1 MIRTRV
7 LKVINPLSIT
17 LELLIGAL
25 AGALCQLITLPLAII
40 TTREQTLQTNSIK
53 ETILDIFRD
62 KGIQGFWTGLKA
74 SLILTSNPAI
84 TYGVFERLKEILTRN
99 QKTLTS
105 LQVFIIGAISKSLAT
120 IVTYPYIMAKVKLQY
135 ESESNS
141 ASKVLKREWKQ
152 DGILGLYKGLKA
164 QILKAVLSQSILF
177 VSKEKLQESTNLLL
191 VASGILDEERD
202 L

>member
-1 MIRTRV
+1 M
-7 LKVINPLSIT
+7 
-17 LELLIGAL
+17 ELVIGAL
-25 AGALCQLITLPLAII
+25 AGALCQFLTLPLAII
-40 TTREQTLQTNSIK
+40 TTREQTLQTKSILD
-53 ETILDIFRD
+53 TILQIYKE
-62 KGIQGFWTGLKA
+62 KGIKGFWTGLQA

-84 TYGVFERLKEILTRN
+84 TYGVFERLKGILTRK

-105 LQVFIIGAISKSLAT
+105 IQVFVIGAISKTLAT

-141 ASKVLKREWKQ
+141 ASKILKREWKK
-152 DGILGLYKGLKA
+152 DGFLGLYKGLTA

-191 VASGILDEERD
+191 VASGVLDEEKE

>member
-1 MIRTRV
+1 LIRTRV